1 MLNVYD
7 MIKLTG
13 FFDAVGNE
21 EQINDFINTI
31 KDDSF
36 GKFIIR
42 KKFLYWARTNWGYVT
57 NIYSTDNDGKEWHF
71 VIKKGTVT
79 TNDVFYDNEEDAEE
93 ACIISL
99 CLRSN
104 IDYK

>member
-7 MIKLTG
+7 VIRLTG
-13 FFDAVGNE
+13 FFDAVGDE
-21 EQINDFINTI
+21 EQINEFVNKLKEDKSLQFV
-31 KDDSF
+31 
-36 GKFIIR
+36 IR
-42 KKFLYWARTNWGYVT
+42 KQFLKWAKDNWGYVS
-57 NIYSTDNDGKEWHF
+57 NIYSSDHDGQEWHF
-71 VIKKGTVT
+71 IIKRGTIT
-79 TNDVFYDNEEDAEE
+79 TNDVFYDNDDDAEE